1 MKQVIHIC
9 LFLIGLNINLF
20 AQSQSSNGPVKIKIE
35 TTLGNMVAVL
45 YDDTPLHRDNFVKN
59 IKEGVYK
66 DLLFHRVIKEFMI
79 QGGDPD
85 SKNAPAD
92 KVLGN
97 GSLGY
102 TIPAEFKPNHYHKK
116 GVLAMA
122 RQGDDVNPKK
132 ESSSCQFYI
141 VHGKVFEDNVLTMM
155 EDRFNQQTRNQI
167 FNEFLMKTENAEW
180 LKKAQDAVNSKD
192 NAKLQE
198 VVNHF
203 SPQIEEELTKR
214 GKFAFTAEQ
223 RKIYTTLG
231 GAPHLDGNYT
241 VFGEITEGLDVIDKI
256 AAEVTDRYDRPV
268 KNIIMNISIIE

>member
-85 SKNAPAD
+85 SKNAPAE

-102 TIPAEFKPNHYHKK
+102 TIPAEFKTNHYHKK

-180 LKKAQDAVNSKD
+180 LKKAQDAVNAKD

>member
-180 LKKAQDAVNSKD
+180 LKKAQDAVNAKD

>member
-85 SKNAPAD
+85 SKNAPAE

-102 TIPAEFKPNHYHKK
+102 TIPAEFKTNHYHKK

-180 LKKAQDAVNSKD
+180 LKKAQDA
-192 NAKLQE
+192 
-198 VVNHF
+198 
-203 SPQIEEELTKR
+203 
-214 GKFAFTAEQ
+214 
-223 RKIYTTLG
+223 
-231 GAPHLDGNYT
+231 
-241 VFGEITEGLDVIDKI
+241 
-256 AAEVTDRYDRPV
+256 
-268 KNIIMNISIIE
+268 